1 MRIRR
6 SGLREDGL
14 EMLTARRRIVL
25 QSIGP
30 LLQLDFPPSDV
41 APLPAW
47 GILAARGGY
56 ARPASLYPSI
66 FRVGPR
72 SSKLA
77 APIVSEPSLS
87 HNNVPQALIRSL
99 AYATLRMAL
108 TRIRQAGSLEVSN
121 ARCET
126 PPTAQARSPGAGVA
140 MLAVWGSDD

>member
-47 GILAARGGY
+47 GILAARGRY

-77 APIVSEPSLS
+77 APTASEPSLS
-87 HNNVPQALIRSL
+87 HNNVPRLIDHGN
-99 AYATLRMAL
+99 L
-108 TRIRQAGSLEVSN
+108 TE
-121 ARCET
+121 
-126 PPTAQARSPGAGVA
+126 PSPGEERGRGSSKHFD
-140 MLAVWGSDD
+140 AVSM

>member
-47 GILAARGGY
+47 GILAARGRY

-77 APIVSEPSLS
+77 APPSRSHLCRITMSPKLS
-87 HNNVPQALIRSL
+87 SAHLLMRHSA
-99 AYATLRMAL
+99 
-108 TRIRQAGSLEVSN
+108 
-121 ARCET
+121 
-126 PPTAQARSPGAGVA
+126 
-140 MLAVWGSDD
+140 WH